1 MIDSSDVLLDQL
13 YGYSPGMNAL
23 LALAKGKIVVGGA
36 EEECYEILNENEL
49 RPMVNVLPNEEDVHK
64 KLEQL
69 VLMPRTELERMK
81 EESLLFVKRHHDH
94 RAVAEKYIR
103 FWNSKG

>member
-1 MIDSSDVLLDQL
+1 MVEDCDILLDQL

-36 EEECYEILNENEL
+36 EEEYYELLDEKEL
-49 RPMVNVLPNEEDVHK
+49 RPMVNVIPDEEDVYK

-69 VLMPRTELERMK
+69 VLAPENIGNMQKDSYTL
-81 EESLLFVKRHHDH
+81 VKKHHDY
-94 RAVAEKYIR
+94 RRVAEMYIN
-103 FWNSKG
+103 FWNSKE